1 VVPGTNRPR
10 QADRLHVEVEL
21 PLLVANTWC
30 QAPNFER
37 AYHPAMEREQPRPE
51 TDEGAGEQDPG
62 CDERLDDALEG
73 TFPASDPI
81 SPEDP
86 GR

>member
-1 VVPGTNRPR
+1 
-10 QADRLHVEVEL
+10 
-21 PLLVANTWC
+21 
-30 QAPNFER
+30 
-37 AYHPAMEREQPRPE
+37 MEREQPRPE

>member
-1 VVPGTNRPR
+1 M
-10 QADRLHVEVEL
+10 E
-21 PLLVANTWC
+21 
-30 QAPNFER
+30 
-37 AYHPAMEREQPRPE
+37 EREQPRPE
-51 TDEGAGEQDPG
+51 TDEGIGDQDG
-62 CDERLDDALEG
+62 DDGLDDALEG

>member
-1 VVPGTNRPR
+1 M
-10 QADRLHVEVEL
+10 E
-21 PLLVANTWC
+21 
-30 QAPNFER
+30 
-37 AYHPAMEREQPRPE
+37 EREQPGPDA
-51 TDEGAGEQDPG
+51 DEGAGEQDA
-62 CDERLDDALEG
+62 DERLDDALEG